1 MTLRRVVA
9 VFAVLAAAAPG
20 LYAYVPPPN
29 RIHTAI
35 ADTNKADGRAQAIR
49 LEFSMQ
55 IGERTGVATGELISH
70 PTGLA
75 RLELVGG
82 GGLLERHLLQGNERT
97 ATRNGVLLDDA
108 RAFLPPFFI
117 LQADSGVT
125 LRAALTSFGI
135 AVDSIGLAPC
145 GDEDCLLIGDRDR
158 QIPRPEP
165 PSVAGLEAE
174 SGAAEPSP
182 GIVFETGAGGGIE
195 LGGEVPDTAQ
205 TVWPRVWVETR
216 TYEIRGFDDSLGSHI
231 RLGPIV
237 SFGKLRVPSWI
248 SVEEPGRVTAR
259 FDVTAAGQV
268 VAPASAFSREW
279 LFAIPDSSGTPAP
292 PAPPTP

>member
-1 MTLRRVVA
+1 MTLRRAVA
-9 VFAVLAAAAPG
+9 VFAVLAAIAPG

-55 IGERTGVATGELISH
+55 IGERSGVATGELISH

-82 GGLLERHLLQGNERT
+82 GGLLERHLLQGSEHT
-97 ATRNGVLLDDA
+97 ATRNGALIDDA

-135 AVDSIGLAPC
+135 AVDAIGLAPC

-165 PSVAGLEAE
+165 PTVAGSDAE
-174 SGAAEPSP
+174 SGDAEPSA
-182 GIVFETGAGGGIE
+182 GIVFETGAGTIEPGGA
-195 LGGEVPDTAQ
+195 VPDRPDTI
-205 TVWPRVWVETR
+205 WPRVWVETR
-216 TYEIRGFDDSLGSHI
+216 SYEIRGFDDALGSHV

-279 LFAIPDSSGTPAP
+279 LFAVPDPAEPPSPATP
-292 PAPPTP
+292 